1 MNKYLPVMLPTL
13 DNEAIQIA
21 SRIPTIFKYTLFH
34 QRTVKSKFCL
44 LLPIPLSPSTH
55 IHTKISLKKQGKGTK
70 NVSSD
75 SCKVSLSPA
84 YSLKNTSFLDKVK
97 ALSFL
102 LILPIKRVNK

>member
-1 MNKYLPVMLPTL
+1 MLPTL

-55 IHTKISLKKQGKGTK
+55 THTLKFHSRNKERGLKMYHLIHAK
-70 NVSSD
+70 
-75 SCKVSLSPA
+75 
-84 YSLKNTSFLDKVK
+84 
-97 ALSFL
+97 
-102 LILPIKRVNK
+102 